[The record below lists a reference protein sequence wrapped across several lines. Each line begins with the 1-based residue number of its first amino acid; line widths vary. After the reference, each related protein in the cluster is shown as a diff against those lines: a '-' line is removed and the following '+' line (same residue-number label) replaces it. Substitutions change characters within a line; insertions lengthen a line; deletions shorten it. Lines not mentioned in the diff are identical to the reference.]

1 MSHTPHG
8 RKAARAF
15 RRLDE
20 TVVENAMRQRDA
32 AQLEVANQTAEIAE
46 LEAELTQWRTRAH
59 TLAGVMER
67 IANDPTSKREAV
79 QAVVNVALGKINW
92 R

>member
-20 TVVENAMRQRDA
+20 TVVENALRQRDA
-32 AQLEVANQTAEIAE
+32 AQLEAANQTAEIAE
-46 LEAELTQWRTRAH
+46 LEAELTQWKTRAH
-59 TLAGVMER
+59 TLAGVIER
-67 IANDPTSKREAV
+67 ITNKPLSKREDV
-79 QAVVNVALGKINW
+79 QAVLNVTLGGIDW